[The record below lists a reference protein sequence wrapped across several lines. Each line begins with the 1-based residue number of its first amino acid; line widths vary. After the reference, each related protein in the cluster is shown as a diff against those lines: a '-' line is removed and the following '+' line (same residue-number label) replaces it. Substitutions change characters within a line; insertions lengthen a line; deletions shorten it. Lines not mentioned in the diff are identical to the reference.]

1 MARNLAGILCVALL
15 GLGSPAAAQPPPRP
29 PCAACVALVIDA
41 SAASSLPQALNGLA
55 ILIEVPISGVVSRAA
70 IDEIVRRG
78 GRPGLLFD
86 GLPGDR
92 PVQDL
97 TGVTTVVL
105 DLRSAAAPDDALLF
119 GLRTAL
125 TELRARGASDLRL
138 GVTLPTAGL
147 ATLDAAAAAYRDFL
161 VVDDDR
167 AADGAVWQRLDPA
180 GDAAAVIAAT
190 RSGRADRWL
199 VRVPVDSER
208 SGPLL
213 DGLARAAGL
222 LTPTLIEAGSNTRV
236 TCGGAD
242 AEVFLD
248 PATLTVVSFA
258 PGCNSRA
265 TVAIDPAGRFDRIQV
280 TPDLT
285 VVRFADRAGD
295 RFAVDVGVDADRRL
309 TVEEII
315 ARHQAAAARQQQ
327 RISTLIS
334 HGTLTISFEAP
345 GFPAPVTV
353 SSRTTIYKEGGVED
367 LEQQEV
373 RVNGLVFQQR
383 GMPRLPI
390 IEPERASALPLAIT
404 LDDRYAYRLEGRETV
419 GSVACYVVSFEP
431 RSRREPLFEGR
442 AWIAAAD
449 FGLVRRTAMQTGL
462 KGAVVSSGQTD
473 EFTRTPSGL
482 WLLAR
487 SDTRQLY
494 QGAAY
499 RTPIQ
504 RLLEIESHDVDTADF
519 GALRSSAY
527 ASDHVIIRNT
537 AAGFRY
543 LEGTSRRAPE
553 PRAGHPAAEPT
564 SPEGAGRRPATRVRT
579 LALGV
584 LVDPNISQPL
594 PFAGLSYVDFDLF
607 GTGAQFS
614 GFFGGTY
621 GQLAL
626 SVPSVAGSRWQLA
639 GRAFGIA
646 LSYNDRAFVD
656 GREQYDRNI
665 EQRPAFASVALL
677 RPLTPTLT
685 FRAGYELEYTR
696 FSRSDVTAAGFV
708 VPASQ
713 VAHGLALGL
722 EAQLHGWDATVWW
735 TPVRRSGWRAWGRPS
750 SDDYSSSDAD
760 FQRFGTSL
768 ARSVILSPG
777 VVARVEAVAMGGH
790 DLDRF
795 SRFAFGTF
803 ENRLRGYPSALI
815 RYDRGAAVR
824 TALAWAASRRVR
836 LDGFADLAYVHDPGF
851 STGMSPFTG
860 IGAAVEAPAPFGML
874 VAAEWGYGIQGINAD
889 GQRGTHVVRVTG
901 YKVF

>member
-1 MARNLAGILCVALL
+1 MEDA
-15 GLGSPAAAQPPPRP
+15 PAFCSTR
-29 PCAACVALVIDA
+29 
-41 SAASSLPQALNGLA
+41 
-55 ILIEVPISGVVSRAA
+55 
-70 IDEIVRRG
+70 
-78 GRPGLLFD
+78 
-86 GLPGDR
+86 LPGDR

-161 VVDDDR
+161 VVDDER

-285 VVRFADRAGD
+285 VVRFDDRAGD

-482 WLLAR
+482 WLLTR

-504 RLLEIESHDVDTADF
+504 RLLEIESHDVDAADF

-527 ASDHVIIRNT
+527 ASDHVIIRDT

-696 FSRSDVTAAGFV
+696 FSRSDVTAAGV
-708 VPASQ
+708 RGACQPGRARPGSRARGPA
-713 VAHGLALGL
+713 ARLGRHGLVDARPALRVAGL
-722 EAQLHGWDATVWW
+722 GSPFVGRLQLVGRRLPAVRHDPGAFRD
-735 TPVRRSGWRAWGRPS
+735 PVAGRRGTRRGRRDGRARPGPI
-750 SDDYSSSDAD
+750 
-760 FQRFGTSL
+760 QSL
-768 ARSVILSPG
+768 
-777 VVARVEAVAMGGH
+777 RVRHVREQV
-790 DLDRF
+790 
-795 SRFAFGTF
+795 
-803 ENRLRGYPSALI
+803 EGYPSALI

-874 VAAEWGYGIQGINAD
+874 VAAEWGYGIQGVNAD